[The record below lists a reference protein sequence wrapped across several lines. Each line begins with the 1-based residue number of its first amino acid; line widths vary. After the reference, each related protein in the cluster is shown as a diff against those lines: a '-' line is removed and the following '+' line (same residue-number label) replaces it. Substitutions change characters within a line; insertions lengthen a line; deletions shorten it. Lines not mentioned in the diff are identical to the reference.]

1 MMTPDLSQ
9 DRPLLSCEGARRP
22 SRIRKHQVC
31 DRCGGR
37 FGLVMHRWWGNKF
50 CKRTCK
56 DAYLREVALDRDT
69 IRRRLALR
77 VSRAGYKPFSVPL
90 YAFDDR

>member
-1 MMTPDLSQ
+1 LGHCKASRARAQ
-9 DRPLLSCEGARRP
+9 KASEGIM
-22 SRIRKHQVC
+22 IRKHQVC

-69 IRRRLALR
+69 IRRRPALR